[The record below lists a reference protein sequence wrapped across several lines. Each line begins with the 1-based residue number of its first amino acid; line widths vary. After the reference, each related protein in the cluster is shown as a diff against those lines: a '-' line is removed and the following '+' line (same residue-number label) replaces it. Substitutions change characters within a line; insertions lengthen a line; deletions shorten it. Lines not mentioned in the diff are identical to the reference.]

1 MASNVWSDRPLG
13 VKLAALVGVGA
24 VALSVFA
31 VITVQALQGTG
42 ETADELLA
50 SAEGTEDVLL
60 ADMMHDAVRGDVLQ
74 ALVSGGQGAL
84 YAGAQA
90 DLAEHDEFF
99 RSILAEVVADDLSPE
114 VDAAVDRGDARGRGL
129 PRHGPADRH
138 RRRGGPGAGQRGL
151 SAVRRGLCRPRGR
164 AAQAG

>member
-1 MASNVWSDRPLG
+1 MS
-13 VKLAALVGVGA
+13 LA
-24 VALSVFA
+24 VFA

-50 SAEGTEDVLL
+50 SAEATEDVLL

-84 YAGAQA
+84 YQGAVA

-99 RSILAEVVADDLSPE
+99 REHP
-114 VDAAVDRGDARGRGL
+114 RRGRRRRPE
-129 PRHGPADRH
+129 PRG
-138 RRRGGPGAGQRGL
+138 RRRG
-151 SAVRRGLCRPRGR
+151 R
-164 AAQAG
+164 AR

>member
-1 MASNVWSDRPLG
+1 MARSYWSDRPLG
-13 VKLAALVGVGA
+13 VKLAVLVAAGA
-24 VALSVFA
+24 VALGGFA

-84 YAGAQA
+84 YEGAVT
-90 DLAEHDEFF
+90 DLAEHDEAF
-99 RSILAEVVADDLSPE
+99 RAILDEVRSE
-114 VDAAVDRGDARGRGL
+114 E
-129 PRHGPADRH
+129 HT
-138 RRRGGPGAGQRGL
+138 
-151 SAVRRGLCRPRGR
+151 SE
-164 AAQAG
+164 